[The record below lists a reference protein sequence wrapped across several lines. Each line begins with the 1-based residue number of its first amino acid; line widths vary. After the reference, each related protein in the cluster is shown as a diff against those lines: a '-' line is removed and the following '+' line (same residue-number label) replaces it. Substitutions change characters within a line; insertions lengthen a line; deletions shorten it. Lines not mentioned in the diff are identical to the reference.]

1 MFAGVKEEL
10 AEDVKVYS
18 SFSCGDHR
26 SFGTGEGSGEIA
38 VMEILVRHK
47 NFFFFF
53 PTIRVVKD
61 RNRFARQ
68 YVEHSKP
75 DKVQSNLI

>member
-38 VMEILVRHK
+38 VMEILVRH
-47 NFFFFF
+47 NFFFFS
-53 PTIRVVKD
+53 PQSGWSRTGIGL
-61 RNRFARQ
+61 
-68 YVEHSKP
+68 P
-75 DKVQSNLI
+75 DSMWNIQNLTKSRAT